1 MLFTSL
7 AVLGQANDEF
17 VKCARF
23 VRKSD
28 PVETSEDTMLRVYAL
43 YKQATFGDCQMIR
56 VGENEGNLRK
66 KLNAW
71 CSLVGMPKGVAEV
84 EYVKLI
90 DSLIPDWRVKV

>member
-1 MLFTSL
+1 MLLMSL
-7 AVLGQANDEF
+7 AFLGQGYEDF

-23 VRKSD
+23 VRISD

-43 YKQATFGDCQMIR
+43 YKQATFGDCQKIR
-56 VGENEGNLRK
+56 VGEDDGYLRK

-71 CSLVGMPKGVAEV
+71 CSLVGMPKEVAEV

-90 DSLIPDWRVKV
+90 DNLVPNWRVNV